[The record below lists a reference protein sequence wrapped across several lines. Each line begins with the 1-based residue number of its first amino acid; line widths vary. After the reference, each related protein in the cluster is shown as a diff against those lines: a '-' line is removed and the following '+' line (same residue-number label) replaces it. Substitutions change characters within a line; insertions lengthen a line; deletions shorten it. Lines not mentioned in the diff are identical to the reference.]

1 MTLLEIQQ
9 WLAEATTQFE
19 EDRDT
24 WDRHTE
30 EYGYYQGMKDLA
42 DEVLL
47 MIGQL

>member
-1 MTLLEIQQ
+1 MTLLEIQK
-9 WLAEATTQFE
+9 WLEEAIVEFE

-30 EYGYYQGMKDLA
+30 AYGYYSGMKDLA
-42 DEVLL
+42 DRVLL